1 MATPD
6 AAFLATGAL
15 ISSYWVVWVTL
26 HSWSQ
31 RRSEDRTIRPTL
43 VTLGVLGLVFLTIF
57 LIPLLRQWAGLAI
70 FAGPLAASYFLRRG
84 ELDPGRRRVM
94 RVALVLALLGVVA
107 GLFVL
112 QSAGLLI

>member
-1 MATPD
+1 MAQRD
-6 AAFLATGAL
+6 EAFLATGAL

-43 VTLGVLGLVFLTIF
+43 ITLGVLGLVALAIF
-57 LIPLLRQWAGLAI
+57 LIPFPRQWTGIAI
-70 FAGPLAASYFLRRG
+70 FAAPLVASYFLRRG

-112 QSAGLLI
+112 QSADLLI